1 MELWKCIGDI
11 KGYEYF
17 KNYLISD
24 KGRIKNKR
32 TGVIRKTFRHNYQ
45 TLNINS
51 RNVLIHRLVALAFIS
66 NPSNKPEVNHIDGDR
81 YNNNVDNL
89 EWVTRKENMQH
100 KLYVLGHNSNT
111 QKQRDK
117 ARENIKKAHERGLNR
132 LSAVK
137 VMCNETQE
145 IFISKKDACI
155 KFKVSPYKLNESI
168 KKNKKYNGYS
178 FSHV

>member
-51 RNVLIHRLVALAFIS
+51 RNVLIHRLVLWHLFQTHQIS
-66 NPSNKPEVNHIDGDR
+66 RVN
-81 YNNNVDNL
+81 
-89 EWVTRKENMQH
+89 T
-100 KLYVLGHNSNT
+100 
-111 QKQRDK
+111 
-117 ARENIKKAHERGLNR
+117 
-132 LSAVK
+132 
-137 VMCNETQE
+137 
-145 IFISKKDACI
+145 
-155 KFKVSPYKLNESI
+155 
-168 KKNKKYNGYS
+168 
-178 FSHV
+178 